1 MKIVIFGGTGIVG
14 KAIVNES
21 LRRGHEITLL
31 TRDKRKVGIS
41 HPLLHIIEG
50 KVRDQ
55 ETIRQLLQNQDAVI
69 QSLGIGGKGNGKPTT
84 FVSDT
89 NKIIMDEMEQNNIK
103 RFLAISVIGAG
114 DSWKFLLWAYRQLV
128 LPLFM
133 KWFKVIIDDKN
144 RMENDVKKSK
154 LDWTLVRCTTIK
166 DKPAMG
172 KINATLDG
180 KKLKFSI
187 TAADMA
193 SFVVTELEQNKYIK
207 HCPTISN

>member
-1 MKIVIFGGTGIVG
+1 
-14 KAIVNES
+14 
-21 LRRGHEITLL
+21 
-31 TRDKRKVGIS
+31 
-41 HPLLHIIEG
+41 
-50 KVRDQ
+50 
-55 ETIRQLLQNQDAVI
+55 
-69 QSLGIGGKGNGKPTT
+69 
-84 FVSDT
+84 
-89 NKIIMDEMEQNNIK
+89 MDEMEQNNIK

-114 DSWKFLLWAYRQLV
+114 DSWKFLPWAYRQFV

-180 KKLKFSI
+180 KKLNFSI
-187 TAADMA
+187 AAPDMA
-193 SFVVTELEQNKYIK
+193 SFVITELEQNKYIK
-207 HCPTISN
+207 HSPTISN